1 MTAQSVVTLRAG
13 EKARIVS
20 INGQH
25 AGNVRKLTI
34 FGLLPGMEIEVVQ
47 TCPVYVLN
55 IDNTQLALDREAARA
70 IIVTKFQP
78 GRK

>member
-13 EKARIVS
+13 ERARIVS
-20 INGQH
+20 INSQH
-25 AGNVRKLTI
+25 DGDVRKLTV

-47 TCPVYVLN
+47 TRPVYVLT
-55 IDNTQLALDREAARA
+55 IDNTQLALDREAASA
-70 IIVTKFQP
+70 IIVAKIKP